1 MNSYPELSIVI
12 VNFRSADFTRKCLQ
26 SIAKNAS
33 DMDLEIVVIDNDSH
47 DGCGGM
53 VQLEFPS
60 VIFIQGE
67 KNLGFAGANNL
78 AAARCHGR
86 FILFLNPDT
95 EVQGSALQELIE
107 CLRSKPDVGMAGA
120 RLLNSDLSVQTTSI
134 TAFPTITNQVL
145 GMDWLR
151 RRFPGAPL
159 WGIRPLFE
167 SHVQPVE
174 VDAISG
180 ACMLVR
186 KEVFDAVGGF
196 DCGYFMYS
204 EDLDLCLK
212 VKRAGWKVCYVPSAH
227 IVHHGGQSSS
237 TRTESQ
243 FAAIMIRESLTR
255 FMKMHRGAT
264 YAAAFRSLA
273 GCTALFR
280 LLLLLLASPIAV
292 IPSQRQLLR
301 SRFAKWSG
309 IARWALGLQTWAR
322 QERAAGDN
330 PRAVRPA
337 GITEPFTPSL
347 PQ

>member
-1 MNSYPELSIVI
+1 VNSYPELSIVI
-12 VNFRSADFTRKCLQ
+12 VNYRSADFTRKCLQ

-33 DMDLEIVVIDNDSH
+33 DLDLEIVVIDNDSH

-60 VIFIQGE
+60 VIFIQSE
-67 KNLGFAGANNL
+67 RNLGFAGANNL
-78 AAARCHGR
+78 AAARCHRR

-95 EVQGSALQELIE
+95 EVQGRALRELLQ

-120 RLLNSDLSVQTTSI
+120 HLLNSDLSVQTTSI
-134 TAFPTITNQVL
+134 TAFPTITNQLL

-151 RRFPGAPL
+151 RRFPRASL

-174 VDAISG
+174 VEAISG

-212 VKRAGWKVCYVPSAH
+212 VKRAGWKVCYVSDAV

-237 TRTESQ
+237 ARTESQ

-255 FMKMHRGAT
+255 FMKIHRGRA
-264 YAAAFRSLA
+264 YSAAFRSMA
-273 GCTALFR
+273 GCAALLR
-280 LLLLLLASPIAV
+280 LLLLLIASPIAV

-301 SRFAKWSG
+301 GRFTKWSG
-309 IARWALGLQTWAR
+309 IVRWALGLQTWMR
-322 QERAAGDN
+322 RESAAGN
-330 PRAVRPA
+330 PRSVRVA
-337 GITEPFTPSL
+337 EVGERFTQTL